1 LSIHMHFQLSFAI
14 FTLEHNEIIVS
25 SFFNSIP
32 HPSTKKKINLSD
44 NMRLYTNMPLV
55 AVGAV

>member
-1 LSIHMHFQLSFAI
+1 MHFQLSFAI